1 MRTFDPAHTPLR
13 DIDALLK
20 AAVAPRPIAF
30 ASTVDAAGRVNLSP
44 FSYFNLFGINP
55 PVLVFSP
62 NNRVRDNMPKHTLE
76 NIREV
81 PEVVIHLLDYRLV
94 QQASLASTEY
104 PRGVNEFVKAG
115 LTPVPAER
123 VRPPRAAEC
132 AVAMECRVRDVVSVG
147 EGGGAANL
155 VICEIVFIHV
165 SEELLG
171 ENGLIDQQKTDWVA
185 RLGGDWYCR
194 ASGGAL
200 FQVPKPNQ
208 ELGIGFDGLPE
219 AVRTSNV
226 LTGNDLAQLA
236 NVETLPGAEAVRAFA
251 EKNPNLP
258 PESAARHRLAQ
269 RHLAEGKL
277 DEAWLV
283 LLA

>member
-1 MRTFDPAHTPLR
+1 MKPFDPAHTPLR

-55 PVLVFSP
+55 PVVVFSP
-62 NNRVRDNMPKHTLE
+62 NNRVRDNTPKHTLE

-81 PEVVIHLLDYRLV
+81 PEVVVHLLDYRLI

-104 PRGVNEFVKAG
+104 PKGVNEFVKAG
-115 LTPVPAER
+115 LTEVPAER
-123 VRPPRAAEC
+123 VRPPRVAEC
-132 AVAMECRVRDVVSVG
+132 AVALECHVREVVSVG

-155 VICEIVFIHV
+155 VICEVVFMHV
-165 SEELLG
+165 AEEILG
-171 ENGLIDQQKTDWVA
+171 ENGLIDQRKTDWVA
-185 RLGGDWYCR
+185 RLGGEWYCR

-200 FQVPKPNQ
+200 FQVPRPNQ
-208 ELGIGFDGLPE
+208 KLGIGFDGLPA

-236 NVETLPGAEAVRAFA
+236 NVEALPDSEAIRAFA
-251 EKNPNLP
+251 EKNGNLP
-258 PESAARHRLAQ
+258 PETDARHRLAR
-269 RHLAEGKL
+269 RHLAEERL
-277 DEAWLV
+277 EEAWLV

>member
-1 MRTFDPAHTPLR
+1 MKTFDPAHTPLR
-13 DIDALLK
+13 DVDALLK

-55 PVLVFSP
+55 PVVVFSP
-62 NNRVRDNMPKHTLE
+62 NNRVRDNTPKHTLE
-76 NIREV
+76 NLREV
-81 PEVVIHLLDYRLV
+81 PEVVVHLLDYGLV

-104 PRGVNEFVKAG
+104 PKGVNEFVKAG

-123 VRPPRAAEC
+123 VRPPRVAEC
-132 AVAMECRVRDVVSVG
+132 AVALEGRVRDIVSVG

-165 SEELLG
+165 SEKLLG
-171 ENGLIDQQKTDWVA
+171 ENGLIDQRKTDWVS

-194 ASGGAL
+194 ASGDAL
-200 FQVPKPNQ
+200 FEVPKPNQ
-208 ELGIGFDGLPE
+208 KLGIGFDGLPD

-226 LTGNDLAQLA
+226 LTGNELAQLA
-236 NVETLPGAEAVRAFA
+236 NVETLPNPDAVRAFA

-258 PESAARHRLAQ
+258 PETNARHRLAQ
-269 RHLAEGKL
+269 RQLAEGRL
-277 DEAWLV
+277 EEAWLV